1 MVLAV
6 QNEVLAHAGDE
17 RAILSTE
24 DVMDLAAERVWLYAT
39 A

>member
-6 QNEVLAHAGDE
+6 QNEVMAHAGGE
-17 RAILSTE
+17 RAILSKE
-24 DVMDLAAERVWLYAT
+24 DVMDLAAECVWLYAV